1 MSHIFQISL
10 KSVFLL
16 ENGEKLDS
24 KGSTLLSVALVY
36 PREGVK
42 LVETIKKLPLNP
54 KENEK
59 KHPLKV
65 KEEYL
70 LVNEPFED
78 KLLLKEST
86 QGDSII
92 KITLGLVSSPKKL
105 DAIVK
110 KLVEASILAAVGTLS
125 GGFGIAKVVLDVVK
139 VPKEE
144 MEPAIALAGQ

>member
-54 KENEK
+54 N
-59 KHPLKV
+59 
-65 KEEYL
+65 
-70 LVNEPFED
+70 F
-78 KLLLKEST
+78 
-86 QGDSII
+86 
-92 KITLGLVSSPKKL
+92 
-105 DAIVK
+105 
-110 KLVEASILAAVGTLS
+110 
-125 GGFGIAKVVLDVVK
+125 F
-139 VPKEE
+139 
-144 MEPAIALAGQ
+144 

>member
-1 MSHIFQISL
+1 
-10 KSVFLL
+10 
-16 ENGEKLDS
+16 
-24 KGSTLLSVALVY
+24 
-36 PREGVK
+36 
-42 LVETIKKLPLNP
+42 LNP

-70 LVNEPFED
+70 LINEPFED